1 MCICSVYLWHV
12 WGHAC
17 AHMWKS
23 EVAVRS
29 LPQMLLNPICWSSL
43 LLKSKI
49 QQHGKS
55 HEPVCPGDPVPL
67 LRLGLY
73 LGHHRPLAF
82 TWVLGFW
89 VLALRLGQQ
98 ALELLNYL
106 PARTPLSLLRL
117 NFLIKQ
123 ASRLFLPGYL
133 HEDIRKSQ
141 TEQALYDGSWKH
153 SMQFLMNIK
162 FFSSA

>member
-1 MCICSVYLWHV
+1 MCTCV
-12 WGHAC
+12 
-17 AHMWKS
+17 
-23 EVAVRS
+23 EVRGCCQESSPNA
-29 LPQMLLNPICWSSL
+29 LNPISL
-43 LLKSKI
+43 SLKSKI

-73 LGHHRPLAF
+73 LGHHRPLAL
-82 TWVLGFW
+82 TWVPGFW

-117 NFLIKQ
+117 NVLIKQ

-133 HEDIRKSQ
+133 HEDVRESQ
-141 TEQALYDGSWKH
+141 TDQSTYDRPWKH

-162 FFSSA
+162 FFPVLNMWKSTSGV